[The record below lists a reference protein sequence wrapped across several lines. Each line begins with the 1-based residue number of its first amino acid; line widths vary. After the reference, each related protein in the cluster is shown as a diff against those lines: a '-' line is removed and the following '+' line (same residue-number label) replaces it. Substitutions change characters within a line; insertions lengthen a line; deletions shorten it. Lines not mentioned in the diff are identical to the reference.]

1 MFSSALKSFASSNIT
16 SNYSISQT
24 VTSTAGPWKIYDCK
38 KKSTGKAYSLFSFEK
53 KSLDG
58 HGSSLGRSSASAFK
72 RATEEVVERL
82 RKEASSLAKL
92 RHPSVLELVE
102 PVEDTR
108 GGLQFVTEAV
118 TASLASLLQEKD
130 DQERGGGGGGA
141 GGRSSRYVTE
151 NADGVRRRRELEID
165 ELEIQKGLLQ
175 ISKALEF
182 LHDHAGLVHGNL
194 TPDVILINAKSDWK
208 ISGLA
213 FCSPP
218 ENSNKATSFQPI
230 SLGEI
235 LNLDP
240 RLPRFVQLNLDYTSP
255 DFVLDNNLTPAAD
268 MFSLGL
274 LCIALYNH
282 PHQSPL
288 QTHGSL
294 STYKR
299 LFSSSSTVPSS
310 SNGFLSS
317 RSLPR
322 DLSAHVLPRLLGRR
336 PAQRMSAREFQ
347 DSEYFD
353 NILVSTI
360 RFLDAFPAK
369 TPNEKAQFMR
379 GLNKVLPSF
388 PRAVTEKKLLPALLE
403 EMKDR
408 DLIALILQNV
418 FKIIELLPAPKRPFA
433 ERVRPV
439 LKQTFLSTGKKENEP
454 QRDPARDAGLMV
466 VLENMSLVTG
476 NCSGKEFTDDILPII
491 MAAIE
496 STTPAVV
503 DAALRGL
510 PSVLPVLDFSTIK
523 NELFPV
529 IATVFSRTSSLAIK
543 VRGCQA
549 FVVLCGGSND
559 ALSGGVDDLGLP
571 RKKPSSSS
579 SAVDKYTM
587 QEKIVPLIKAIK
599 TKEPAVMM
607 ASLGVLRVVGEVAD
621 ADFVAMEILPIL
633 WHMSLGPLLNLKQFQ
648 SFMELVKSL
657 SKRVEEEQSR
667 KLQELNTHTNGTVGG
682 SDDLLAFGGVTG
694 TSFDASNTATENDFE
709 QLVKGRASSGQAS
722 TAVTDGLAG
731 WDETTPASGGTN
743 AGAMGRLSTGSGSR
757 SSTPAAFSWST
768 PSPAPARPGGGQL
781 GAAKP
786 QAQPGFRT
794 VTPDLATAFPSMQPS
809 TTQFSQPLQPMTQ
822 QKTGPSAGPSS
833 SINWGAA
840 TAAASSNPWA
850 STASPSTMST
860 LSPQTTAMASSNTG
874 LGGMSTAMGGMTLG
888 SQRPGVGS
896 SQSSFSL
903 PPPPGGSTALNSSKS
918 VGSSGLSGFSL
929 PSPPAQ
935 RPASGSM
942 AGSMMSNMNWQTS
955 TTGAGGGMGTGMTMG
970 MGMGMGSAGSMNSF
984 TTQQQSQQGQGQG
997 QGQTQKSG
1005 LDKYQSLI

>member
-16 SNYSISQT
+16 SNYSISQS

-38 KKSTGKAYSLFSFEK
+38 KKSTGKAYSLFVFDK
-53 KSLDG
+53 KSLDS
-58 HGSSLGRSSASAFK
+58 HGNSLGRSGASAFK
-72 RATEEVVERL
+72 RAAEEVVERL

-108 GGLQFVTEAV
+108 GGGLQFVTEAV

-130 DQERGGGGGGA
+130 DQERGGGV
-141 GGRSSRYVTE
+141 GGRSGRYVTE
-151 NADGVRRRRELEID
+151 DADGVRRRREFEID

-182 LHDHAGLVHGNL
+182 LHDNAALVHGNL
-194 TPDVILINAKSDWK
+194 TPDAILINAKSDWK

-218 ENSNKATSFQPI
+218 ENSNKATSFQPV

-255 DFVLDNNLTPAAD
+255 DFVLDNNLTAAAD

-274 LCIALYNH
+274 LCIALYNY
-282 PHQSPL
+282 PHRSPL
-288 QTHGSL
+288 EAHGSL

-310 SNGFLSS
+310 SNGYLSS
-317 RSLPR
+317 RTLPR
-322 DLSAHVLPRLLGRR
+322 DLSAHVLPRLITRR
-336 PAQRMSAREFQ
+336 PAQRMGAREFQ

-360 RFLDAFPAK
+360 RFLDSFPAK

-388 PRAVTEKKLLPALLE
+388 PKAVTEKKLLPALLE
-403 EMKDR
+403 EMKDK
-408 DLIALILQNV
+408 DLISLILQNV
-418 FKIIELLPAPKRPFA
+418 FKIIELLPAPKRPFG

-439 LKQTFLSTGKKENEP
+439 LKQTFVSAGKKENEP
-454 QRDPARDAGLMV
+454 QRDPAKDAGLMV
-466 VLENMSLVTG
+466 VLENMPLVTG
-476 NCSGKEFTDDILPII
+476 NCGGKEFTDDILPII
-491 MAAIE
+491 MAAVE

-529 IATVFSRTSSLAIK
+529 IAMVFGKTSSLAIK

-559 ALSGGVDDLGLP
+559 ALNGGLNDLGIP
-571 RKKPSSSS
+571 KKKPSSSS
-579 SAVDKYTM
+579 SALDKYTM
-587 QEKIVPLIKAIK
+587 QEKIIPLIKAIK

-607 ASLGVLRVVGEVAD
+607 AALDVLRVVGEVAD

-633 WHMSLGPLLNLKQFQ
+633 WSMSLGPLLNLKQFR

-657 SKRVEEEQSR
+657 SGRVEEEQSR
-667 KLQELNTHTNGTVGG
+667 KLQELNTHTNGTMGGG

-709 QLVKGRASSGQAS
+709 QLVKGKGGSGRTSTVADGFSS
-722 TAVTDGLAG
+722 
-731 WDETTPASGGTN
+731 WDETPASGGAN
-743 AGAMGRLSTGSGSR
+743 ANVSVVGRISTGSGSR
-757 SSTPAAFSWST
+757 SNTPKAAAFSWST
-768 PSPAPARPGGGQL
+768 PSLTQTQAQPSQL
-781 GAAKP
+781 GALKP

-794 VTPDLATAFPSMQPS
+794 VTPDLAAFPSIQPG

-822 QKTGPSAGPSS
+822 QKTGPSPGSS
-833 SINWGAA
+833 TSIHWSSTGTAA
-840 TAAASSNPWA
+840 AAASSNPWA
-850 STASPSTMST
+850 STGSSSTV
-860 LSPQTTAMASSNTG
+860 NTG
-874 LGGMSTAMGGMTLG
+874 SGSGGVSMAMGGMTLG
-888 SQRPGVGS
+888 GQRPGMAS

-903 PPPPGGSTALNSSKS
+903 PPPPSGSTALNSSKPMA
-918 VGSSGLSGFSL
+918 SSGLSGFSL
-929 PSPPAQ
+929 PPPTSQ
-935 RPASGSM
+935 PASGMM
-942 AGSMMSNMNWQTS
+942 AGPMMSSTNRQTS
-955 TTGAGGGMGTGMTMG
+955 ATGTGVGTGTGTGTGMG
-970 MGMGMGSAGSMNSF
+970 LGMGMGSSGSMNSF
-984 TTQQQSQQGQGQG
+984 MTQQQNQQGQG